1 MKRVK
6 DKQDKIDPNKPYRF
20 FQWGPFLYKTEIPK
34 YILKRLLKD
43 GKELKESYNNKLA
56 GHLDNQFLY
65 SPETQAWFYKEINPI
80 LDQYR
85 NAHCKYHRLQEL
97 PVSFVYDDLWVNYM
111 KPGDFNPL
119 HTHGGD
125 YSFVLFL
132 DVPKI
137 LQKEMTEFKGTSS
150 EPAALTFE
158 YGVQQRAPYKWAT
171 TGTVVYPKTGD
182 LYMFPALLQHWVA
195 PFKSKCT
202 RISVSGNIRMLNKE
216 DLPRDYF

>member
-1 MKRVK
+1 
-6 DKQDKIDPNKPYRF
+6 
-20 FQWGPFLYKTEIPK
+20 
-34 YILKRLLKD
+34 
-43 GKELKESYNNKLA
+43 
-56 GHLDNQFLY
+56 
-65 SPETQAWFYKEINPI
+65 
-80 LDQYR
+80 
-85 NAHCKYHRLQEL
+85 
-97 PVSFVYDDLWVNYM
+97 
-111 KPGDFNPL
+111 
-119 HTHGGD
+119 
-125 YSFVLFL
+125 
-132 DVPKI
+132 
-137 LQKEMTEFKGTSS
+137 MTEFKGTSS